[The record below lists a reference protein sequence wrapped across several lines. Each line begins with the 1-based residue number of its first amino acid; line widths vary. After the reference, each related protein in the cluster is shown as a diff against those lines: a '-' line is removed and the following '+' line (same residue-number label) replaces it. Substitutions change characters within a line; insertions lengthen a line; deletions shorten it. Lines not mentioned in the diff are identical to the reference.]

1 MINPVEVE
9 LLLNN
14 YPRVIVTDYL
24 DGFGAYL
31 LAEIK
36 GDIINFPQRVIV
48 SRLAYRYVKWRT
60 AWDEQLTRYAL
71 HKVRRHDRINSRVH

>member
-24 DGFGAYL
+24 DGFGSYL
-31 LAEIK
+31 LAEWK
-36 GDIINFPQRVIV
+36 GDLFNVPQKVLV
-48 SRLAYRYVKWRT
+48 SKIAYRYVKWRI
-60 AWDEQLTRYAL
+60 AWDEQLTRYAS
-71 HKVRRHDRINSRVH
+71 HKVRKLDRTNS

>member
-24 DGFGAYL
+24 EGFEGYL
-31 LAEIK
+31 LAEWK
-36 GDIINFPQRVIV
+36 GDLINVPQRVIV
-48 SRLAYRYVKWRT
+48 SKLAYNYVKWRI
-60 AWDEQLTRYAL
+60 AWNEQFTRYTL
-71 HKVRRHDRINSRVH
+71 HNK